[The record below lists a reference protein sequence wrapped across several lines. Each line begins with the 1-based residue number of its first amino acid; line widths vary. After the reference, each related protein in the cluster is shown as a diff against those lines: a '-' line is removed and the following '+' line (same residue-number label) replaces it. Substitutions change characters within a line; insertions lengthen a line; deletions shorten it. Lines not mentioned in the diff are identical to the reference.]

1 MKAYLIDTHL
11 LIPSSRLLVKVNTKV
26 TLFKKT
32 AVFGGIS
39 VLQIQLDLFKI
50 LSQKTLLMISE
61 NA

>member
-39 VLQIQLDLFKI
+39 VLQIQLVLFKI